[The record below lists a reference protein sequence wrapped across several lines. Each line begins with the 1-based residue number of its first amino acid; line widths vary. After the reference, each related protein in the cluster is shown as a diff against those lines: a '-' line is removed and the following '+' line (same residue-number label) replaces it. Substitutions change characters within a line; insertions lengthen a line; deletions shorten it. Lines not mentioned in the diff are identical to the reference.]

1 MGKNMRKVQRPR
13 TAATTSKKDEE
24 RIKKKLMAL
33 EQIERKL
40 ELDIEEFN
48 KKKDVKKGQ
57 TGVRLTKA
65 MLLEAS
71 QCDSLSEIQAV
82 SFYFNSLQV
91 ILRDKNI
98 EIFYDNKQDGLRMED
113 LVNCEAIYASHNLL
127 KDIFG
132 ICQITTLVELNL
144 SFNQISD
151 IQ

>member
-1 MGKNMRKVQRPR
+1 M
-13 TAATTSKKDEE
+13 T
-24 RIKKKLMAL
+24 
-33 EQIERKL
+33 
-40 ELDIEEFN
+40 
-48 KKKDVKKGQ
+48 
-57 TGVRLTKA
+57 
-65 MLLEAS
+65 
-71 QCDSLSEIQAV
+71 
-82 SFYFNSLQV
+82 LQV

-98 EIFYDNKQDGLRMED
+98 EIFYDSKQDGLRMED